1 MNKNKILWWNNNY
14 RFEHKNMRFAIY
26 NLLITTKK
34 QHNTTSPPS
43 SQQPIKQLK
52 IKQTCCT
59 KIQKTTSS
67 DAFTH
72 SKVKQMFKIGIV
84 IVAQQVQTII

>member
-1 MNKNKILWWNNNY
+1 
-14 RFEHKNMRFAIY
+14 MRLAIY

-43 SQQPIKQLK
+43 SQKPTKQLK
-52 IKQTCCT
+52 IKQTSCT
-59 KIQKTTSS
+59 KTQKPHPEMLSPT
-67 DAFTH
+67 